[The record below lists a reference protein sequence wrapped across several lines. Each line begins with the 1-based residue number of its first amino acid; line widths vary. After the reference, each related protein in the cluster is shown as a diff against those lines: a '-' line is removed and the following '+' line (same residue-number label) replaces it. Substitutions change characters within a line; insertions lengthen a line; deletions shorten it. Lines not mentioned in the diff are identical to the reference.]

1 MTIRECDHQA
11 LIPIYILEG
20 LSADEAESRGGDTE
34 FGYREVVETVVEGT
48 EEFAPTCD
56 EVKDRVPAGRLTTA
70 VLRASRGTAP
80 RPEPARMDRAR
91 LPGEGRMDQ
100 LISQLVLG
108 LVSGALLVLLALGLN
123 LIFGLL
129 EFINFSHGALYMVG
143 AYLTSYLVVATGS
156 IWPALL
162 VVPVLMA
169 AVGAGLERTLIRPM
183 YGRDQVDA
191 LLLTFG
197 LTYILIEG
205 VRMIA
210 GSGGRRVAAP
220 DILRFQVN
228 LGLGRP
234 IPAYL
239 LFVVVVVGLVV
250 GGLWLFLQRT
260 NVGLIVRAGIRD
272 HVMIRALGV
281 RFDRYRT
288 LVFAIGVAVAGI
300 AGVLTGPITGVYPE
314 MGADILILAFVVVV
328 VGGMGSFWGSVV
340 AGLLIG
346 VLVSLTTLYASIYA
360 GIVPFVLMILVM
372 TFRPRGL
379 LGAT

>member
-1 MTIRECDHQA
+1 
-11 LIPIYILEG
+11 
-20 LSADEAESRGGDTE
+20 
-34 FGYREVVETVVEGT
+34 
-48 EEFAPTCD
+48 
-56 EVKDRVPAGRLTTA
+56 
-70 VLRASRGTAP
+70 
-80 RPEPARMDRAR
+80 
-91 LPGEGRMDQ
+91 MDQ
-100 LISQLVLG
+100 LVSQLLLG

-143 AYLTSYLVVATGS
+143 AYLTSYLATATGS
-156 IWPALL
+156 IWLALL
-162 VVPVLMA
+162 VVPVVMA
-169 AVGAGLERTLIRPM
+169 ALGAALERTIIRPM

-197 LTYILIEG
+197 LTYVLIEG
-205 VRMIA
+205 MRVIA
-210 GSGGRRVAAP
+210 GSGGRRVP
-220 DILRFQVN
+220 SPGLLDFQVD
-228 LGLGRP
+228 LGIGRP
-234 IPAYL
+234 LPAYL

-260 NVGLIVRAGIRD
+260 NVGLVVRAGIRD

-328 VGGMGSFWGSVV
+328 VGGMGSFWGAVL

-372 TFRPRGL
+372 TFRPHGL
-379 LGAT
+379 LGAAT

>member
-1 MTIRECDHQA
+1 
-11 LIPIYILEG
+11 
-20 LSADEAESRGGDTE
+20 
-34 FGYREVVETVVEGT
+34 
-48 EEFAPTCD
+48 
-56 EVKDRVPAGRLTTA
+56 
-70 VLRASRGTAP
+70 
-80 RPEPARMDRAR
+80 
-91 LPGEGRMDQ
+91 MDQ
-100 LISQLVLG
+100 LISQLLLG

-143 AYLTSYLVVATGS
+143 AYVASYLAAATGS
-156 IWPALL
+156 IWLALL
-162 VVPVLMA
+162 VVPLVMA
-169 AVGAGLERTLIRPM
+169 LVGAGLERTIIRPM
-183 YGRDQVDA
+183 YGRAQVDA

-197 LTYILIEG
+197 LTYVLIEG
-205 VRMIA
+205 VRMVA
-210 GSGGRRVAAP
+210 GSGGRRVRAP
-220 DILRFQVN
+220 ELLGFQVS
-228 LGLGRP
+228 LGIGRP

-239 LFVVVVVGLVV
+239 LFVVIAVALVV

-272 HVMIRALGV
+272 PIMIRALGV

-288 LVFAIGVAVAGI
+288 LVFAIGVAVAGM

-328 VGGMGSFWGSVV
+328 VGGMGSFWGAVV

-346 VLVSLTTLYASIYA
+346 VLVSVTTLYASIYA

>member
-1 MTIRECDHQA
+1 
-11 LIPIYILEG
+11 
-20 LSADEAESRGGDTE
+20 
-34 FGYREVVETVVEGT
+34 
-48 EEFAPTCD
+48 
-56 EVKDRVPAGRLTTA
+56 
-70 VLRASRGTAP
+70 
-80 RPEPARMDRAR
+80 
-91 LPGEGRMDQ
+91 MDQ
-100 LISQLVLG
+100 LLSQLVLG

-129 EFINFSHGALYMVG
+129 EFINFAHGALYMMG
-143 AYLTSYLVVATGS
+143 AYVTSYLAAATGS

-162 VVPVLMA
+162 LVPVVMA
-169 AVGAGLERTLIRPM
+169 AVGALLERTVIKPM

-205 VRMIA
+205 VRLIA
-210 GSGGRRVAAP
+210 GSGGRRVP
-220 DILRFQVN
+220 SPGLLDFQVP
-228 LGLGRP
+228 LGFGRP

-239 LFVVVVVGLVV
+239 LFVVLVVALVV

-260 NVGLIVRAGIRD
+260 NVGLVVRAGIRD

-288 LVFAIGVAVAGI
+288 LVFALGVAVAGI

-328 VGGMGSFWGSVV
+328 VGGMGSFWGAVV

-346 VLVSLTTLYASIYA
+346 VVVSLTTLYASVYA
-360 GIVPFVLMILVM
+360 GVVPFVLMILVM

>member
-1 MTIRECDHQA
+1 
-11 LIPIYILEG
+11 
-20 LSADEAESRGGDTE
+20 
-34 FGYREVVETVVEGT
+34 
-48 EEFAPTCD
+48 
-56 EVKDRVPAGRLTTA
+56 
-70 VLRASRGTAP
+70 
-80 RPEPARMDRAR
+80 
-91 LPGEGRMDQ
+91 MDQ

-143 AYLTSYLVVATGS
+143 AYLTSYLAVATGS

-162 VVPVLMA
+162 VVPVVMA
-169 AVGAGLERTLIRPM
+169 AVGAGLERTVIRPM

-234 IPAYL
+234 VPAYL

-288 LVFAIGVAVAGI
+288 LVFAIGIAVAGI

-346 VLVSLTTLYASIYA
+346 VLVSVTTLYASIYA

>member
-1 MTIRECDHQA
+1 
-11 LIPIYILEG
+11 
-20 LSADEAESRGGDTE
+20 
-34 FGYREVVETVVEGT
+34 
-48 EEFAPTCD
+48 
-56 EVKDRVPAGRLTTA
+56 
-70 VLRASRGTAP
+70 
-80 RPEPARMDRAR
+80 
-91 LPGEGRMDQ
+91 MDQ
-100 LISQLVLG
+100 LISQLLLG

-143 AYLTSYLVVATGS
+143 AYLTSYLAAATGS
-156 IWPALL
+156 IWLALL
-162 VVPVLMA
+162 VVPIVMA
-169 AVGAGLERTLIRPM
+169 GLGAGLERTIIRPM

-205 VRMIA
+205 VRMLA

-220 DILRFQVN
+220 ELLQFQVD
-228 LGLGRP
+228 LGFGRP
-234 IPAYL
+234 LPAYL

-281 RFDRYRT
+281 RFDLYRT

-328 VGGMGSFWGSVV
+328 VGGMGSFWGAVV

-346 VLVSLTTLYASIYA
+346 VLVSVTTLYASIYA

>member
-1 MTIRECDHQA
+1 
-11 LIPIYILEG
+11 
-20 LSADEAESRGGDTE
+20 
-34 FGYREVVETVVEGT
+34 
-48 EEFAPTCD
+48 
-56 EVKDRVPAGRLTTA
+56 
-70 VLRASRGTAP
+70 
-80 RPEPARMDRAR
+80 
-91 LPGEGRMDQ
+91 MDQ

-143 AYLTSYLVVATGS
+143 AYITSYLAVATGTL
-156 IWPALL
+156 WLALL
-162 VVPVLMA
+162 VVPVVMA
-169 AVGAGLERTLIRPM
+169 GLGAALERTVIRPM

-205 VRMIA
+205 VRLIA

-220 DILRFQVN
+220 EVLAFQVD

-234 IPAYL
+234 VPAYL
-239 LFVVVVVGLVV
+239 LFVVVVVALVV

-288 LVFAIGVAVAGI
+288 LVFAIGIAVAGI

-328 VGGMGSFWGSVV
+328 VGGMGSFWGAVV

-346 VLVSLTTLYASIYA
+346 VLISVTTLYASIYA

>member
-1 MTIRECDHQA
+1 MYA
-11 LIPIYILEG
+11 
-20 LSADEAESRGGDTE
+20 
-34 FGYREVVETVVEGT
+34 
-48 EEFAPTCD
+48 
-56 EVKDRVPAGRLTTA
+56 
-70 VLRASRGTAP
+70 
-80 RPEPARMDRAR
+80 
-91 LPGEGRMDQ
+91 
-100 LISQLVLG
+100 LISQLILG

-129 EFINFSHGALYMVG
+129 EFINFAHGALYMVG
-143 AYLTSYLVVATGS
+143 AYVTSYLAVATGT
-156 IWPALL
+156 IWLALL
-162 VVPVLMA
+162 VVPVVMA
-169 AVGAGLERTLIRPM
+169 LVGAGLERTVIRPM

-197 LTYILIEG
+197 LTYILTEG
-205 VRMIA
+205 VRMVS
-210 GSGGRRVAAP
+210 GSGGRRVQAP
-220 DILRFQVN
+220 KILDFQVH
-228 LGLGRP
+228 LGVGAAV
-234 IPAYL
+234 PAYL
-239 LFVVVVVGLVV
+239 IFVVVVVALVV

-272 HVMIRALGV
+272 HIMIRALGV

-288 LVFAIGVAVAGI
+288 LVFALGIEVAGV

-314 MGADILILAFVVVV
+314 MGTDVLILAFVVVV
-328 VGGMGSFWGSVV
+328 VGGMGSFWGAVV

-346 VLVSLTTLYASIYA
+346 LIISVTTLYASIYA

>member
-1 MTIRECDHQA
+1 
-11 LIPIYILEG
+11 
-20 LSADEAESRGGDTE
+20 
-34 FGYREVVETVVEGT
+34 
-48 EEFAPTCD
+48 
-56 EVKDRVPAGRLTTA
+56 
-70 VLRASRGTAP
+70 
-80 RPEPARMDRAR
+80 
-91 LPGEGRMDQ
+91 MDQ
-100 LISQLVLG
+100 LISQLILG

-143 AYLTSYLVVATGS
+143 AYITSYLTVATGS
-156 IWPALL
+156 IWLSLL
-162 VVPVLMA
+162 VVPVVMFLLG
-169 AVGAGLERTLIRPM
+169 VVLERTLIRPM
-183 YGRDQVDA
+183 YARDQIDA

-197 LTYILIEG
+197 LTYVIIEG
-205 VRMIA
+205 MRMIA
-210 GSGGRRVAAP
+210 GSGGRPVSAP
-220 DILRFQVN
+220 RILDFQVD
-228 LGLGRP
+228 LGVGRP
-234 IPAYL
+234 VPAYL
-239 LFVVVVVGLVV
+239 LFVVVAVGLVV

-281 RFDRYRT
+281 RFGRYRT
-288 LVFAIGVAVAGI
+288 LVFALGISVAGI

-314 MGADILILAFVVVV
+314 MGADVLILAFVVVV
-328 VGGMGSFWGSVV
+328 VGGMGSFWGAVA

-346 VLVSLTTLYASIYA
+346 LLVSVTTLYASIYA

>member
-1 MTIRECDHQA
+1 
-11 LIPIYILEG
+11 
-20 LSADEAESRGGDTE
+20 
-34 FGYREVVETVVEGT
+34 
-48 EEFAPTCD
+48 
-56 EVKDRVPAGRLTTA
+56 
-70 VLRASRGTAP
+70 
-80 RPEPARMDRAR
+80 
-91 LPGEGRMDQ
+91 MDQ

-108 LVSGALLVLLALGLN
+108 VVSGALLVLLALGLN

-143 AYLTSYLVVATGS
+143 AYLTSYLAVATGS

-162 VVPVLMA
+162 LVPVAMA
-169 AVGAGLERTLIRPM
+169 AVGAGLERTVIRPM

-220 DILRFQVN
+220 EILRFQVN

-234 IPAYL
+234 VPAYL

-288 LVFAIGVAVAGI
+288 LVFAIGIAVAGI

-346 VLVSLTTLYASIYA
+346 VLVSVTTLYASIYA

>member
-1 MTIRECDHQA
+1 
-11 LIPIYILEG
+11 
-20 LSADEAESRGGDTE
+20 
-34 FGYREVVETVVEGT
+34 
-48 EEFAPTCD
+48 
-56 EVKDRVPAGRLTTA
+56 
-70 VLRASRGTAP
+70 
-80 RPEPARMDRAR
+80 
-91 LPGEGRMDQ
+91 MDQ
-100 LISQLVLG
+100 VISQLILG

-143 AYLTSYLVVATGS
+143 AYLTSYLAAVTGT
-156 IWPALL
+156 IWLALL
-162 VVPVLMA
+162 VVPIVMA
-169 AVGAGLERTLIRPM
+169 LLGAGLERTIIRPM
-183 YGRDQVDA
+183 YARAQVDA

-197 LTYILIEG
+197 LTYVLIEG
-205 VRMIA
+205 VRMVA

-220 DILRFQVN
+220 ALLDFQVD
-228 LGLGRP
+228 LGAGVAV
-234 IPAYL
+234 PAYL
-239 LFVVVVVGLVV
+239 LFVVVAVAVVV

-288 LVFAIGVAVAGI
+288 LVFALGVAVAGI

-328 VGGMGSFWGSVV
+328 VGGMGSFWGAVV
-340 AGLLIG
+340 AGLGIG
-346 VLVSLTTLYASIYA
+346 VIVSITTLYASIYA
-360 GIVPFVLMILVM
+360 GIVPFVIMILVM

>member
-1 MTIRECDHQA
+1 
-11 LIPIYILEG
+11 
-20 LSADEAESRGGDTE
+20 
-34 FGYREVVETVVEGT
+34 
-48 EEFAPTCD
+48 
-56 EVKDRVPAGRLTTA
+56 
-70 VLRASRGTAP
+70 
-80 RPEPARMDRAR
+80 
-91 LPGEGRMDQ
+91 MDQ

-143 AYLTSYLVVATGS
+143 AYIASYLAVATGTL
-156 IWPALL
+156 WLALL
-162 VVPVLMA
+162 VVPVVMA
-169 AVGAGLERTLIRPM
+169 ALGAALERTVIRPM
-183 YGRDQVDA
+183 YGREQVDA

-220 DILRFQVN
+220 EILAFQVD
-228 LGLGRP
+228 LGVGRP
-234 IPAYL
+234 VPAYL

-272 HVMIRALGV
+272 HEMIRALGV

-288 LVFAIGVAVAGI
+288 LVFAIGIAVAGI

-328 VGGMGSFWGSVV
+328 VGGMGSFWGAVV

-346 VLVSLTTLYASIYA
+346 VLVSITTLYASIYA

-372 TFRPRGL
+372 TVRPRGL

>member
-1 MTIRECDHQA
+1 
-11 LIPIYILEG
+11 
-20 LSADEAESRGGDTE
+20 
-34 FGYREVVETVVEGT
+34 
-48 EEFAPTCD
+48 
-56 EVKDRVPAGRLTTA
+56 
-70 VLRASRGTAP
+70 
-80 RPEPARMDRAR
+80 
-91 LPGEGRMDQ
+91 MDQ
-100 LISQLVLG
+100 LISQIVLG

-143 AYLTSYLVVATGS
+143 AYITSYLAVATGT
-156 IWPALL
+156 IWLALL
-162 VVPVLMA
+162 VVPIIMA
-169 AVGAGLERTLIRPM
+169 GVGGALERTIIRPM

-205 VRMIA
+205 VRLVA
-210 GSGGRRVAAP
+210 GSGGRAVP
-220 DILRFQVN
+220 TPGLLRFQVP
-228 LGLGRP
+228 LGFGRP

-250 GGLWLFLQRT
+250 AGLWLFLQRT

-288 LVFAIGVAVAGI
+288 LVFALGVAVAGI
-300 AGVLTGPITGVYPE
+300 AGVLTGPISGVYPE

-328 VGGMGSFWGSVV
+328 VGGMGSFWGSVI

-346 VLVSLTTLYASIYA
+346 VVVSVTTLYASVYA

>member
-1 MTIRECDHQA
+1 
-11 LIPIYILEG
+11 
-20 LSADEAESRGGDTE
+20 
-34 FGYREVVETVVEGT
+34 
-48 EEFAPTCD
+48 
-56 EVKDRVPAGRLTTA
+56 
-70 VLRASRGTAP
+70 
-80 RPEPARMDRAR
+80 
-91 LPGEGRMDQ
+91 MDQ
-100 LISQLVLG
+100 LVSQLLLG

-143 AYLTSYLVVATGS
+143 AYLTSYLATTTGD
-156 IWPALL
+156 IWLALL
-162 VVPVLMA
+162 VVPAAMA
-169 AVGAGLERTLIRPM
+169 LLGAALERTVIRPM

-205 VRMIA
+205 VRLVA
-210 GSGGRRVAAP
+210 GSGGRRVPAP
-220 DILRFQVN
+220 GWLDFQVS
-228 LGLGRP
+228 LGVGRP

-250 GGLWLFLQRT
+250 AGLWLFLQRT

-328 VGGMGSFWGSVV
+328 VGGMGSFWGAVV

-346 VLVSLTTLYASIYA
+346 VLVSVTTLYASIYA

>member
-1 MTIRECDHQA
+1 
-11 LIPIYILEG
+11 
-20 LSADEAESRGGDTE
+20 
-34 FGYREVVETVVEGT
+34 
-48 EEFAPTCD
+48 
-56 EVKDRVPAGRLTTA
+56 
-70 VLRASRGTAP
+70 
-80 RPEPARMDRAR
+80 
-91 LPGEGRMDQ
+91 MDQ

-143 AYLTSYLVVATGS
+143 AYLTSYLAVATGS

-210 GSGGRRVAAP
+210 GSGGRRVATP

-234 IPAYL
+234 VPAYL

-346 VLVSLTTLYASIYA
+346 VLVSVTTLYASIYA

>member
-1 MTIRECDHQA
+1 
-11 LIPIYILEG
+11 
-20 LSADEAESRGGDTE
+20 
-34 FGYREVVETVVEGT
+34 
-48 EEFAPTCD
+48 
-56 EVKDRVPAGRLTTA
+56 
-70 VLRASRGTAP
+70 
-80 RPEPARMDRAR
+80 
-91 LPGEGRMDQ
+91 MDQ
-100 LISQLVLG
+100 LISQLLLG

-143 AYLTSYLVVATGS
+143 AFITAYLASAVGS
-156 IWPALL
+156 IWLALL
-162 VVPVLMA
+162 VVPVVMA
-169 AVGAGLERTLIRPM
+169 VLGAVLERTIIRPM
-183 YGRDQVDA
+183 YKREQVDA

-197 LTYILIEG
+197 LSYVIIEG

-210 GSGGRRVAAP
+210 GSGGRRVRAP
-220 DILRFQVN
+220 ELFNFQVS
-228 LGLGRP
+228 LGIGRP

-250 GGLWLFLQRT
+250 AGLWLFLQRT

-288 LVFAIGVAVAGI
+288 LVFALGVAVAGL

-328 VGGMGSFWGSVV
+328 VGGMGSFWGAVA

-346 VLVSLTTLYASIYA
+346 VLVSITTLYASIYA

>member
-1 MTIRECDHQA
+1 
-11 LIPIYILEG
+11 
-20 LSADEAESRGGDTE
+20 
-34 FGYREVVETVVEGT
+34 
-48 EEFAPTCD
+48 
-56 EVKDRVPAGRLTTA
+56 
-70 VLRASRGTAP
+70 
-80 RPEPARMDRAR
+80 
-91 LPGEGRMDQ
+91 MDQ
-100 LISQLVLG
+100 LISQLTLG

-143 AYLTSYLVVATGS
+143 AYITSYLAVMTGGS
-156 IWPALL
+156 IWLALL
-162 VVPVLMA
+162 IVPPVMA
-169 AVGAGLERTLIRPM
+169 LLGAVLERTLIRPM

-197 LTYILIEG
+197 LTYVIVEA
-205 VRMIA
+205 VRSIS
-210 GSGGRRVAAP
+210 GSGGRRVKAP
-220 DILRFQVN
+220 EILDFRVN
-228 LGLGRP
+228 LGLGLP
-234 IPAYL
+234 VPAYL
-239 LFVVVVVGLVV
+239 LFVVSVVALIVLA
-250 GGLWLFLQRT
+250 LWLFLQRT

-288 LVFAIGVAVAGI
+288 LVFAIGIAVAGL
-300 AGVLTGPITGVYPE
+300 AGVLTGPITGVFPE
-314 MGADILILAFVVVV
+314 MGADILILSFVVVV
-328 VGGMGSFWGSVV
+328 VGGMGSFWGAVV

-346 VLVSLTTLYASIYA
+346 LLVSVTTLYASVYA

>member
-1 MTIRECDHQA
+1 
-11 LIPIYILEG
+11 
-20 LSADEAESRGGDTE
+20 
-34 FGYREVVETVVEGT
+34 
-48 EEFAPTCD
+48 
-56 EVKDRVPAGRLTTA
+56 
-70 VLRASRGTAP
+70 
-80 RPEPARMDRAR
+80 
-91 LPGEGRMDQ
+91 MDQ
-100 LISQLVLG
+100 LISQLILG

-129 EFINFSHGALYMVG
+129 EFINFAHGALYMVG
-143 AYLTSYLVVATGS
+143 AYLTSYIAAALGTIWLALLLVPVVMLVVG
-156 IWPALL
+156 
-162 VVPVLMA
+162 
-169 AVGAGLERTLIRPM
+169 AVLERTLIRPM

-220 DILRFQVN
+220 EILNFQVN
-228 LGLGRP
+228 LGVGRA

-239 LFVVVVVGLVV
+239 LFVVLVVGLVV
-250 GGLWLFLQRT
+250 SGLWLFLRRT
-260 NVGLIVRAGIRD
+260 NVGLVVRAGIGD
-272 HVMIRALGV
+272 PMMIRALGV

-288 LVFAIGVAVAGI
+288 LVFALGVAVAGV
-300 AGVLTGPITGVYPE
+300 AGVLTGPISGVYPE

-328 VGGMGSFWGSVV
+328 VGGMGSFWGAVV

-346 VLVSLTTLYASIYA
+346 VIVSVTTLYASVYA
-360 GIVPFVLMILVM
+360 GIVPFVIMILVM

-379 LGAT
+379 LGTT

>member
-1 MTIRECDHQA
+1 
-11 LIPIYILEG
+11 
-20 LSADEAESRGGDTE
+20 
-34 FGYREVVETVVEGT
+34 
-48 EEFAPTCD
+48 
-56 EVKDRVPAGRLTTA
+56 
-70 VLRASRGTAP
+70 
-80 RPEPARMDRAR
+80 
-91 LPGEGRMDQ
+91 MDQ

-143 AYLTSYLVVATGS
+143 AYITSYLAVATGTL
-156 IWPALL
+156 WLALL
-162 VVPVLMA
+162 LVPVLMA
-169 AVGAGLERTLIRPM
+169 GLGAALERTVIRPM

-205 VRMIA
+205 VRLIA

-220 DILRFQVN
+220 EILAFQVD
-228 LGLGRP
+228 LGVGRP
-234 IPAYL
+234 VPAYL
-239 LFVVVVVGLVV
+239 LFVVVVVALVV

-288 LVFAIGVAVAGI
+288 LVFALGIAVAGV

-328 VGGMGSFWGSVV
+328 VGGMGSFWGAVV

-346 VLVSLTTLYASIYA
+346 VLVSITTLYASIYA

>member
-1 MTIRECDHQA
+1 
-11 LIPIYILEG
+11 
-20 LSADEAESRGGDTE
+20 
-34 FGYREVVETVVEGT
+34 
-48 EEFAPTCD
+48 
-56 EVKDRVPAGRLTTA
+56 
-70 VLRASRGTAP
+70 
-80 RPEPARMDRAR
+80 
-91 LPGEGRMDQ
+91 MDQ

-108 LVSGALLVLLALGLN
+108 VVSGALLVLLALGLN

-143 AYLTSYLVVATGS
+143 AYLTSYLAVATGS

-162 VVPVLMA
+162 VVPVVMA
-169 AVGAGLERTLIRPM
+169 AVGAGLERTVIRPM

-234 IPAYL
+234 VPAYL

-288 LVFAIGVAVAGI
+288 LVFAIGIAVAGI

-346 VLVSLTTLYASIYA
+346 VLVSVTTLYASIYA

>member
-1 MTIRECDHQA
+1 
-11 LIPIYILEG
+11 
-20 LSADEAESRGGDTE
+20 
-34 FGYREVVETVVEGT
+34 
-48 EEFAPTCD
+48 
-56 EVKDRVPAGRLTTA
+56 
-70 VLRASRGTAP
+70 
-80 RPEPARMDRAR
+80 
-91 LPGEGRMDQ
+91 MDQ

-143 AYLTSYLVVATGS
+143 AYITSYLAVATGS

-162 VVPVLMA
+162 VVPVAMA
-169 AVGAGLERTLIRPM
+169 ALGAGLERTIIRPM

-220 DILRFQVN
+220 EILRFQVD

-234 IPAYL
+234 VPAYL

-288 LVFAIGVAVAGI
+288 LVFAIGIAVAGI

-328 VGGMGSFWGSVV
+328 VGGMGSFWGAVV

-346 VLVSLTTLYASIYA
+346 VLVSVTTLYASIYA